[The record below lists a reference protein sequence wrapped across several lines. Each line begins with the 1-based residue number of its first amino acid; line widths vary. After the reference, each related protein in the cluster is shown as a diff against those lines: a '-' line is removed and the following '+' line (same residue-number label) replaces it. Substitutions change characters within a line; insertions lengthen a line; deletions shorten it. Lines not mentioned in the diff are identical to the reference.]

1 MEYNRVEK
9 KHQNGTITKLSH
21 KVKLKI
27 TGNGHIITDLTSCKQ
42 HQYQS
47 LPSDY
52 YKWYNIAAKYV
63 GLLRSKT
70 AKITRYYTFDKEIDW
85 DLRKLKGACSKLM
98 ENGNVEVK
106 FYNQVLVTFDT
117 SRGFSIKKGD
127 QNPLPYESSTIEIQG
142 EFETEWNMFKK
153 IRKELESLSKFC
165 EDKENGQDLPITQG
179 KRPK

>member
-1 MEYNRVEK
+1 
-9 KHQNGTITKLSH
+9 
-21 KVKLKI
+21 
-27 TGNGHIITDLTSCKQ
+27 
-42 HQYQS
+42 
-47 LPSDY
+47 
-52 YKWYNIAAKYV
+52 
-63 GLLRSKT
+63 
-70 AKITRYYTFDKEIDW
+70 
-85 DLRKLKGACSKLM
+85 M

-153 IRKELESLSKFC
+153 IRKQLEFLAKIC
-165 EDKENGQDLPITQG
+165 EDEENGQDLPITQG